1 MRRRRAGL
9 GFERRPP
16 RWRIALAALG
26 VAAVLG
32 LLMLEAA
39 SLGWIYLQR
48 GVLYYGIAEKSVE
61 DMPAALQVPDAV
73 FHPYMGFIHRVGR
86 KGEGW
91 TTNNVGFQVASA
103 LPAGAPDC
111 CDYPHPRRMGELLV
125 GIFGGSVATD
135 FALGAQVSDTL
146 VRRLRE
152 IPAWR
157 DREPRVLN
165 FAMPAF
171 RQPQQLAT
179 LAWLRAL
186 GQEFDVIVNIDGF
199 NEIVTSQKNWQSG
212 VEPIFPA
219 DTLWGAWGRELEQAA
234 GRGAPT
240 SADRALAT
248 YYTAMAARRRAEAGR
263 CLLASC
269 HVAKRLIARLAH
281 WRGERLAASSRRNSD
296 GQRATLFP
304 TAIQSRFGENFDVLD
319 YAAARW
325 RDSSQAMAALARDAG
340 AIYLH
345 VIQPNQ
351 WWRESGDY
359 RPIAADHIYGWV
371 IEPVNK
377 GYPALVERVPSLRA
391 AGVEV
396 LDATLLFKGQPDRA
410 VYADD
415 CCHYTAE
422 GNERLMSAI
431 ADAIAAM
438 HAEGRAV
445 AGH

>member
-1 MRRRRAGL
+1 MKHRRGI
-9 GFERRPP
+9 GFARERS

-26 VAAVLG
+26 LTLALA
-32 LLMLEAA
+32 LLAFEAA

-48 GVLYYGIAEKSVE
+48 GVLYYAIAEKGAE

-91 TTNNVGFQVASA
+91 TTNNVGFQVAA
-103 LPAGAPDC
+103 APDARAPDC
-111 CDYPHPRRMGELLV
+111 CDYPRARREGELLV
-125 GIFGGSVATD
+125 GIFGGSVATG
-135 FALGAQVSDTL
+135 FALSAQESDAL
-146 VRRLRE
+146 AERLAA
-152 IPAWR
+152 IPAYQGR
-157 DREPRVLN
+157 TVRVLN
-165 FAMPAF
+165 FAMPGF

-179 LAWLRAL
+179 LAWFAAL

-199 NEIVTSQKNWQSG
+199 NEVVTTDRNWRSG
-212 VEPIFPA
+212 VEPAFPA
-219 DTLWGAWGRELEQAA
+219 DTLWGAWGRDLEQAA

-240 SADRALAT
+240 SAERALAL
-248 YYTAMAARRRAEAGR
+248 YYTAMAARQRREAGQ
-263 CLLASC
+263 CVLASC
-269 HVAKRLIARLAH
+269 HLARRVLARLAH
-281 WRGERLAASSRRNSD
+281 WRAERLAPPARQPAD
-296 GQRATLFP
+296 QRATLFP
-304 TAIQSRFGENFDVLD
+304 TAIQSRLGDNFDVFA
-319 YAAARW
+319 YAAERW
-325 RDSSQAMAALARDAG
+325 RDSSRAMAALARAQG

-377 GYPALVERVPSLRA
+377 GYPALLARVPSLRA
-391 AGVEV
+391 ADVEV
-396 LDATLLFKGQPDRA
+396 LDATLLFKDQPGRA
-410 VYADD
+410 VYIDD

-431 ADAIAAM
+431 GAAIATI
-438 HAEGRAV
+438 HAEGRAP
-445 AGH
+445 AAAR